1 MNLILEKIKSKF
13 PIILLSL
20 AVIFCLAYSIPNLTT
35 KPKLWIDEGISIEIA
50 RNFSHAGVLDVRIS
64 PESFSGIPYLLQA
77 TGYPVTVPLAI
88 AFKIFGFSATVAR
101 AYMVVWMIVM
111 IVAVF
116 LFTKKYF
123 GELEAGLASV
133 LVSSFASFYGTGRS
147 VMGEIPGFTFLL
159 LGIHMWLSK
168 KYYWSGFFV
177 LLCLVSKPSVYILV
191 LPAFLAGFLYTK
203 GEIKSVPKAA
213 LFGLIPFA
221 TWFYFNVTDLFDKS
235 VWIKLGSFYKNPFFG
250 QSMSANFIKNFYG
263 LFTSTTII
271 YFVILISLILIS
283 WYLMRKSFS
292 KEILFIHA
300 FFSTYSLFALFYYLR
315 SPGYLRYILAAEFF
329 TLMIL
334 PFALKNLATYFSNRF
349 DFSLVKLVPVGIC
362 ALSLFQ
368 VWQMLFISNLYF
380 GTAALDLA
388 SYVDRKYP
396 DKSVLALNLI
406 EASSLLKTNKRFNL
420 VEDIGTDAFGNENVL
435 DEKNKPEV
443 LIANT
448 KRSRFYEKNKEKIL
462 KYYSFDQKV
471 AGSDVYSLKKHE

>member
-1 MNLILEKIKSKF
+1 
-13 PIILLSL
+13 
-20 AVIFCLAYSIPNLTT
+20 
-35 KPKLWIDEGISIEIA
+35 
-50 RNFSHAGVLDVRIS
+50 
-64 PESFSGIPYLLQA
+64 
-77 TGYPVTVPLAI
+77 
-88 AFKIFGFSATVAR
+88 
-101 AYMVVWMIVM
+101 
-111 IVAVF
+111 
-116 LFTKKYF
+116 
-123 GELEAGLASV
+123 
-133 LVSSFASFYGTGRS
+133 
-147 VMGEIPGFTFLL
+147 
-159 LGIHMWLSK
+159 
-168 KYYWSGFFV
+168 
-177 LLCLVSKPSVYILV
+177 
-191 LPAFLAGFLYTK
+191 
-203 GEIKSVPKAA
+203 
-213 LFGLIPFA
+213 
-221 TWFYFNVTDLFDKS
+221 
-235 VWIKLGSFYKNPFFG
+235 
-250 QSMSANFIKNFYG
+250 
-263 LFTSTTII
+263 
-271 YFVILISLILIS
+271 
-283 WYLMRKSFS
+283 
-292 KEILFIHA
+292 
-300 FFSTYSLFALFYYLR
+300 
-315 SPGYLRYILAAEFF
+315 LAAEFF